1 MADAARQALIE
12 RQGKGARYDAPGAPA
27 ADLLKA
33 RRLTAQMARLLNDT
47 TDAALYRPGQPS
59 LAWRIGLL
67 SLEARRMGEAIAAH
81 RAGQGV
87 PSLVPDPAEVDFAA
101 HLPPRALRHLFDH
114 SRIHLNV
121 EWREM
126 SDADWAARM
135 VPGGGSQVAL
145 ADLPRL
151 RAEALA
157 AVSAAFLA
165 ASSG

>member
-1 MADAARQALIE
+1 MTDAARQALIE

-47 TDAALYRPGQPS
+47 TDAALYRAGQPS

-87 PSLVPDPAEVDFAA
+87 ASLVPDPAEVDFAA

-114 SRIHLNV
+114 TRIHLNV

-135 VPGGGSQVAL
+135 VPGGGPPVAL

>member
-1 MADAARQALIE
+1 MTDAARQALIE

-27 ADLLKA
+27 GDLLQA
-33 RRLTAQMARLLNDT
+33 RRLTAQVARLLNDT
-47 TDAALYRPGQPS
+47 TDAALYRDASPS
-59 LAWRIGLL
+59 LAWRIARL

-81 RAGQGV
+81 RAGQPV
-87 PSLVPDPAEVDFAA
+87 ASLVPDPAEVDFAA

-114 SRIHLNV
+114 TRVHLNV

-126 SDADWAARM
+126 RDEDWAARL
-135 VPGGGSQVAL
+135 VPGGGPPVAL

-157 AVSAAFLA
+157 VVSAAFLSA
-165 ASSG
+165 AAG

>member
-1 MADAARQALIE
+1 VTDAARQALIE

-27 ADLLKA
+27 GDLLQA
-33 RRLTAQMARLLNDT
+33 RRLTAQVARLLNDT
-47 TDAALYRPGQPS
+47 TDAALYRDASPS
-59 LAWRIGLL
+59 LAWRIARL

-81 RAGQGV
+81 RAGQPV
-87 PSLVPDPAEVDFAA
+87 ASLVPDPAEVDFAA
-101 HLPPRALRHLFDH
+101 HLPPRALRHLFNH
-114 SRIHLNV
+114 TRIHLNV

-126 SDADWAARM
+126 SDGDWAARM
-135 VPGGGSQVAL
+135 VQGGGPQVAL

>member
-1 MADAARQALIE
+1 MTDPARQALIE
-12 RQGKGARYDAPGAPA
+12 RQGAGARYDAPGAPA
-27 ADLLKA
+27 GDLLQA
-33 RRLTAQMARLLNDT
+33 RRLTAQVARLLNDT
-47 TDAALYRPGQPS
+47 PDAALYRPDQPS
-59 LAWRIGLL
+59 LGWRIALL

-126 SDADWAARM
+126 SDADWAAWM
-135 VPGGGSQVAL
+135 VPGDGPPVVL

-157 AVSAAFLA
+157 KVSAAFLA
-165 ASSG
+165 ASRG

>member
-1 MADAARQALIE
+1 MTDAARQALIE

-27 ADLLKA
+27 GDLLQA
-33 RRLTAQMARLLNDT
+33 RRLTAQVARLLNDT
-47 TDAALYRPGQPS
+47 TDAALYAGAAPS

-81 RAGQGV
+81 RAGQPV
-87 PSLVPDPAEVDFAA
+87 ASLVPDPAEVDFAA

-114 SRIHLNV
+114 TRVHLNV

-126 SDADWAARM
+126 RDEDWTARL
-135 VPGGGSQVAL
+135 VPGGGPQVAL

-157 AVSAAFLA
+157 VVSAAFLSA
-165 ASSG
+165 AAG